1 MMGCITQSP
10 SPEAQSP
17 NDETTAPG
25 DVVQEVRDLRVSPI
39 PELRTRTGINLP
51 MYTLGSLS

>member
-1 MMGCITQSP
+1 MMGCITRSP

-25 DVVQEVRDLRVSPI
+25 DVVQEVRDLGLSPI
-39 PELRTRTGINLP
+39 PELRTRTGI
-51 MYTLGSLS
+51 